1 MVPPSSQLSRIP
13 TPFEAVVTDP
23 SNLMV
28 HFLLG
33 CSTTATSPRISLLSG
48 HSFSLGNWANK
59 SAIAW
64 LLTALGVLRLISY

>member
-13 TPFEAVVTDP
+13 TPFEAVVADP

-48 HSFSLGNWANK
+48 HSFSLGN
-59 SAIAW
+59 
-64 LLTALGVLRLISY
+64 